1 MSASRLLALDLV
13 LCQEQATIDYMNFHP
28 SLGTYFANNVPLPDD
43 LVPEWTRY
51 FDDLSTSIDA
61 TEQEITELESC
72 LAVAKQ
78 RQVDLGRKKDAAISC
93 RSGSRCLP
101 PEIIAH
107 ILFFSLELD
116 VLPLDRPGRLRF
128 AELRCVSSLWR
139 TTAFTTPGLWRSL
152 AVDVQEWDG
161 DENGEE
167 SFTALLT
174 SWFSRTGDQGGL
186 HLAGLIHN
194 LEQWEALAKPQSAR
208 HSTTDLTVYLPS
220 PVDLNNWIC
229 DLRHLS
235 KACPN
240 LARLALSGTN
250 TNISTFTHP
259 SLTCLSIS
267 LPWLPHTSYLAGFP
281 ALEEL
286 VLLTN
291 PQNDVV
297 AIEQQPYVL
306 KSLKRLTIKQSQ
318 STFILH
324 FMTCPSLNFLHFADI
339 RRGKTPEHQF
349 ADTVKK
355 FVQRSQADRV
365 TFRLSKDPN
374 AAILRSLI
382 LTKPHP
388 MIHRLEIEDINQL
401 LQTFKKDG
409 HELPRTLEEVVIQR
423 KPNSIVQGPDETEQM
438 TVVCADIFSPRFG
451 PDVPAR
457 DSPLRQAA
465 AHFWKGRR
473 QAAYYRHYVPIPHIV
488 TVYIPD
494 GRTDPELLEVQE
506 EELYGTASLMLRF
519 PDVSQ
524 GQVSQMFWE
533 TGGWIPYK
541 DRVMYGT

>member
-1 MSASRLLALDLV
+1 MDSHLSLD
-13 LCQEQATIDYMNFHP
+13 
-28 SLGTYFANNVPLPDD
+28 SYFVNNIPLPDE
-43 LVPEWTRY
+43 LVPEWTCY
-51 FDDLSTSIDA
+51 FDDLTASIDA
-61 TEQEITELESC
+61 TEQEITELESR

-78 RQVDLGRKKDAAISC
+78 RQVDLGRKKDAVTSF
-93 RSGSRCLP
+93 RSGSRRLP

-107 ILFFSLELD
+107 VLFFSLGLD
-116 VLPLDRPGRLRF
+116 ILPLDRPGRLRF

-139 TTAFTTPGLWRSL
+139 TTAFTTPSLWRSL
-152 AVDVQEWDG
+152 AVDVRRWD
-161 DENGEE
+161 
-167 SFTALLT
+167 
-174 SWFSRTGDQGGL
+174 GGL
-186 HLAGLIHN
+186 HLAVSSSNPRSRDEACVTFNTIASFIDEAGFGFSTLDIGRGLIHN

-339 RRGKTPEHQF
+339 RRGKTPGHQF
-349 ADTVKK
+349 ANTAKD
-355 FVQRSQADRV
+355 FLQRSQSERI
-365 TFRLSKDPN
+365 TLRLSKDPN

-382 LTKPHP
+382 LANPRP
-388 MIHRLEIEDINQL
+388 VIHRLEIEDINQL
-401 LQTFKKDG
+401 LHTFKEDRV
-409 HELPRTLEEVVIQR
+409 ELPRTLEEIIVQR
-423 KPNSIVQGPDETEQM
+423 KPNSVVQGPDEPQQYQVM
-438 TVVCADIFSPRFG
+438 SADIFSPRFG
-451 PDVPAR
+451 VGVPAR
-457 DSPLRQAA
+457 NSPLRHAFGKA
-465 AHFWKGRR
+465 GNRLYFTCNS
-473 QAAYYRHYVPIPHIV
+473 PHR
-488 TVYIPD
+488 D
-494 GRTDPELLEVQE
+494 C
-506 EELYGTASLMLRF
+506 LYPGWTYGSWAS
-519 PDVSQ
+519 
-524 GQVSQMFWE
+524 
-533 TGGWIPYK
+533 
-541 DRVMYGT
+541 

>member
-1 MSASRLLALDLV
+1 
-13 LCQEQATIDYMNFHP
+13 MNFHP

-61 TEQEITELESC
+61 TEQEITELESR

-93 RSGSRCLP
+93 RSGSRRLP
-101 PEIIAH
+101 PEIITH

-152 AVDVQEWDG
+152 AVDFQEWDG

-186 HLAGLIHN
+186 HLAVRSSNPRYREEACVTFDTIASLIDQEGFGFSILDIGLGLIHN

-208 HSTTDLTVYLPS
+208 NSTTDLTIHLPS
-220 PVDLNNWIC
+220 LADLNNWIC

-235 KACPN
+235 KAYPN

-259 SLTCLSIS
+259 SLTWLSIS

-339 RRGKTPEHQF
+339 RRGKTPGHQF
-349 ADTVKK
+349 ANTAKE
-355 FVQRSQADRV
+355 FLQRSQSERI
-365 TFRLSKDPN
+365 TLRLSKDPN

-401 LQTFKKDG
+401 LQTFRKDG
-409 HELPRTLEEVVIQR
+409 GRVTQDLGGSCH
-423 KPNSIVQGPDETEQM
+423 
-438 TVVCADIFSPRFG
+438 
-451 PDVPAR
+451 PAK
-457 DSPLRQAA
+457 A
-465 AHFWKGRR
+465 
-473 QAAYYRHYVPIPHIV
+473 
-488 TVYIPD
+488 
-494 GRTDPELLEVQE
+494 
-506 EELYGTASLMLRF
+506 
-519 PDVSQ
+519 
-524 GQVSQMFWE
+524 
-533 TGGWIPYK
+533 
-541 DRVMYGT
+541 